1 MYLFL
6 KTDPPWTRFMSSV
19 INVEMVITVH
29 LQSLKLQQKLLYYG
43 LSLENVKFFSKLP
56 RTYKFIQNCWNETVD
71 HMTKICFLVI
81 TGLNWQNRQKN
92 LIYNITFII
101 KRLKSQFQNPN
112 NLLFK
117 AFIGKFKDIHIYAL
131 FHCLQDIENKHQI
144 QIFYKKSVLK
154 FIFEKPEK

>member
-1 MYLFL
+1 M
-6 KTDPPWTRFMSSV
+6 DPLHELRHKCRDGHYSPSAISQTSAETSLLR
-19 INVEMVITVH
+19 T
-29 LQSLKLQQKLLYYG
+29 QSGKCKI
-43 LSLENVKFFSKLP
+43 FSKLP
-56 RTYKFIQNCWNETVD
+56 RTSQFIQSCWNETVD

-117 AFIGKFKDIHIYAL
+117 AFIGKFKDIHIQAL
-131 FHCLQDIENKHQI
+131 FQCLQDIENKHQI